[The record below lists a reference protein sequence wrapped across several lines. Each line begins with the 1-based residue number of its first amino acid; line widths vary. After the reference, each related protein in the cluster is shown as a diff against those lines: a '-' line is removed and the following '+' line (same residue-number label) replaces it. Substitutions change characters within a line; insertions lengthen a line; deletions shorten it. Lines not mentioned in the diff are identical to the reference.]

1 MSPATQ
7 QILLIVLPLLVLA
20 LLLLISVWYSTLKF
34 RALKLAQGQDE
45 VATARHGLRK
55 AGLVIMAVPVAI
67 ILGFTVFVSVAYGGF
82 PGYGLIYSLPLVAVW
97 LITRRRPLLG
107 ASLAA
112 MAAVM
117 LIIPGV
123 GVLVINYE
131 MSGWYGAIMLLL
143 AAILGLGV
151 WTVVKSLPKA
161 GRDI

>member
-1 MSPATQ
+1 M
-7 QILLIVLPLLVLA
+7 
-20 LLLLISVWYSTLKF
+20 
-34 RALKLAQGQDE
+34 
-45 VATARHGLRK
+45 
-55 AGLVIMAVPVAI
+55 
-67 ILGFTVFVSVAYGGF
+67 
-82 PGYGLIYSLPLVAVW
+82 
-97 LITRRRPLLG
+97 ITRRRPLLG